1 MFLRSVATVGGY
13 TLASRVLGFIRDI
26 LIAAFLGAG
35 PIADAFLFAL
45 RLPNLFRRLFAEG
58 AFNAAFVPVFSG
70 VLTDRG
76 PRMALAF
83 AENVLSLMFVAMT
96 LITIAAELAM
106 PELVFG
112 LAPGLADKEG
122 GIDAAV
128 EMAAITFPYLWLIT
142 LASLMGAVLNALGR
156 FAAAAAAPCLLNLFM
171 IGGLVFARDA
181 LETPGHVLS
190 VAVAFAGIAQ
200 LAMMAWAVERAGYSL
215 RLVLPRFTPDA
226 VRMLKLMGPGALSA
240 GAMQINLLI
249 GTLIASLLPTGAI
262 TYLYFA
268 DRIYQLPLG
277 VVGVATGT
285 ALLPRLSASIK
296 AGRLDDA
303 RIALNRA
310 IELSLFL
317 TLPAAAALLAIPILI
332 VSILLERGEF
342 DSQDAVATGRVL
354 AVYAA
359 GLPAFVLVKVLSPGF
374 FAHEDTLTPLRIA
387 LVAVGANV
395 VLSLILYKPFGA
407 MGLAA
412 ATSLASW
419 INTGLLALILFRRGA
434 LVPDRELLSRVP
446 KALAA
451 CVLMGAAVYAGADFA
466 GSLVAKGSLAEIA
479 VFSGLCFSGAVAY
492 FAVAWWIGAA
502 DKGAI
507 AALLQRPLDRIRRR
521 RDKP

>member
-1 MFLRSVATVGGY
+1 M
-13 TLASRVLGFIRDI
+13 
-26 LIAAFLGAG
+26 
-35 PIADAFLFAL
+35 
-45 RLPNLFRRLFAEG
+45 
-58 AFNAAFVPVFSG
+58 
-70 VLTDRG
+70 
-76 PRMALAF
+76 
-83 AENVLSLMFVAMT
+83 
-96 LITIAAELAM
+96 
-106 PELVFG
+106 
-112 LAPGLADKEG
+112 
-122 GIDAAV
+122 
-128 EMAAITFPYLWLIT
+128 
-142 LASLMGAVLNALGR
+142 
-156 FAAAAAAPCLLNLFM
+156 
-171 IGGLVFARDA
+171 
-181 LETPGHVLS
+181 
-190 VAVAFAGIAQ
+190 
-200 LAMMAWAVERAGYSL
+200 
-215 RLVLPRFTPDA
+215 
-226 VRMLKLMGPGALSA
+226 
-240 GAMQINLLI
+240 
-249 GTLIASLLPTGAI
+249 
-262 TYLYFA
+262 
-268 DRIYQLPLG
+268 
-277 VVGVATGT
+277 
-285 ALLPRLSASIK
+285 
-296 AGRLDDA
+296 
-303 RIALNRA
+303 
-310 IELSLFL
+310 
-317 TLPAAAALLAIPILI
+317 
-332 VSILLERGEF
+332 LERGEF

-479 VFSGLCFSGAVAY
+479 VFSGLCFSGAVSY